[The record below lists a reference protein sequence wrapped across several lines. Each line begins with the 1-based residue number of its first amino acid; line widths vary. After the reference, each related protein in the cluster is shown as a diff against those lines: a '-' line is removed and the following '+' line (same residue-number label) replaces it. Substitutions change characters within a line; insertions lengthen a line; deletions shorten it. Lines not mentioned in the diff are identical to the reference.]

1 MAAKFLATVN
11 MPLHAA
17 LSFDTASILAAFLLA
32 TALPSICILKT
43 WKDFNRMMSQ
53 IRYCVAQ

>member
-1 MAAKFLATVN
+1 VN